1 MTMQTWIDEFYPI
14 TAEEAARGSA
24 KDATVHSIRKWEGLR
39 HSALAKHGCTLIENT
54 LTDVDNRRL
63 VIASNSCA
71 LCVKFYSTKTYC
83 LRCPLAIVRDG
94 TSCDRRMLGE
104 RIAPY
109 TYFEL
114 TESPNGPERMI
125 AWLGKA
131 LSECK

>member
-1 MTMQTWIDEFYPI
+1 MSMQTWIDEFYPI

-39 HSALAKHGCTLIENT
+39 PSALAKHGCTLIENT
-54 LTDVDNRRL
+54 LYDVDDRRL

-83 LRCPLAIVRDG
+83 RRCPLAKARDG
-94 TSCDRRMLGE
+94 TPCDKHMLGE
-104 RIAPY
+104 RIAP
-109 TYFEL
+109 YFEL
-114 TESPNGPERMI
+114 TESPNGPEPMI